1 MEVVLIKKED
11 NYIELS
17 PQPFRYISKFPLQ
30 TQTNKGGSGLT
41 FRYKRR
47 KPRFGALFYSTSIY
61 FATTLSFYAIE

>member
-41 FRYKRR
+41 FRYKEES
-47 KPRFGALFYSTSIY
+47 PVLGLYFILLQSILQPLY
-61 FATTLSFYAIE
+61 RSMP